1 MRNIGDG
8 RRLSAVLALG
18 AVGLAMAG
26 CGGSGSTQ
34 ATDSGSSQ
42 TTVSTKAP
50 AQAQA
55 QAPATSTTQSSPA
68 SAGLVTRAEAICSRL
83 NETLTVAHVGLDPRK
98 IAASVPR
105 NAALE
110 LRAVEELSRLRAP
123 ATLAADWRKIIAYR
137 FVLAAELSRLA
148 SASKAGK
155 TASIRALATSKKR
168 VHRQL
173 SALASR
179 DGFTACAHVG

>member
-1 MRNIGDG
+1 MRNIGEG
-8 RRLSAVLALG
+8 GRLSAVLTLG

-34 ATDSGSSQ
+34 ATGSGSSQ
-42 TTVSTKAP
+42 ATGST
-50 AQAQA
+50 QAQA
-55 QAPATSTTQSSPA
+55 QAPAPARSPTHSSPA
-68 SAGLVTRAEAICSRL
+68 SAGLITRAEAICSRL
-83 NETLTVAHVGLDPRK
+83 NKALIVGHVGLDPRK

-110 LRAVEELSRLRAP
+110 RRAVVELSRLRAP
-123 ATLAADWRKIIAYR
+123 AKMAADWKKMIIYR
-137 FVLAAELSRLA
+137 FLLAAELSKLA
-148 SASKAGK
+148 NASKADNS
-155 TASIRALATSKKR
+155 ASIRALATSKKR
-168 VHRQL
+168 VHQQL